1 MKKSILPIL
10 LTLGSYWN
18 LGFALYTL
26 YHANPNRYEGNLY
39 IYSILFVLASYVLT
53 GIALTIL
60 ARAVDHSPARLAWI
74 PFARLYLL
82 GSLADVYTANRLT
95 TEKTVQAVGYRP
107 SRLRHQLTLLRAGNV
122 AAGVISFVAVFLFL
136 IFSLIPLL
144 FLTEGIRQ
152 GQFDFSNTDP
162 EVAIP
167 MLAITFGGTWLAIT
181 AVISN
186 LAIGGL
192 LLICYGI
199 ALHRVYSALRLPFA
213 PLWAIVSAPNPLLTA
228 LLLLIYTLR
237 AKDRAERFLPPREDP
252 ARATPESPTEDAA
265 ESPS

>member
-1 MKKSILPIL
+1 MKKYILPVS
-10 LTLGSYWN
+10 LTVVSYGIY
-18 LGFALYTL
+18 GFALYTL
-26 YHANPNRYEGNLY
+26 YHANPNRYEGDLY

-53 GIALTIL
+53 GVALTVL
-60 ARAVDHSPARLAWI
+60 ARSVKRSLIWMAWI

-95 TEKTVQAVGYRP
+95 TEEAVRAVGYRP
-107 SRLRHQLTLLRAGNV
+107 SKLRHQLPLLRAGNV
-122 AAGVISFVAVFLFL
+122 VAGVFSFVAFMLFL

-144 FLTEGIRQ
+144 FLSAAIYYGD
-152 GQFDFSNTDP
+152 FDLSHADL

-167 MLAITFGGTWLAIT
+167 RLAITFGGTWLAIT

-192 LLICYGI
+192 FAVCHGV
-199 ALHRVYSALRLPFA
+199 ALSRIYSALGLPCA
-213 PLWAIVSAPNPLLTA
+213 PLWAAVSVPNPLLTA

-252 ARATPESPTEDAA
+252 AQTPPESPA
-265 ESPS
+265 EIQAQDPS

>member
-1 MKKSILPIL
+1 MKKQIPPIL
-10 LTLGSYWN
+10 LAFASYGILGYV
-18 LGFALYTL
+18 LY
-26 YHANPNRYEGNLY
+26 
-39 IYSILFVLASYVLT
+39 VLAYIERNSYDRDAFIVPLLFAIVTYAIT

-60 ARAVDHSPARLAWI
+60 AASVKPSLIWMAWL

-95 TEKTVQAVGYRP
+95 TEEAVRAVGYRP
-107 SRLRHQLTLLRAGNV
+107 SRLRHQLPLLRAGNV
-122 AAGVISFVAVFLFL
+122 VAEVFSFVAFMLFL

-144 FLTEGIRQ
+144 FLSAAIYYGD
-152 GQFDFSNTDP
+152 FDLSHADL

-167 MLAITFGGTWLAIT
+167 RLAITFGGTWLAIT

-186 LAIGGL
+186 LAISGL
-192 LLICYGI
+192 FAVCHGV
-199 ALHRVYSALRLPFA
+199 ALSRIYSALGLPCA
-213 PLWAIVSAPNPLLTA
+213 PLWAAVSVPNPLLTA

-252 ARATPESPTEDAA
+252 AQTPPESPA
-265 ESPS
+265 EIQAQDPS

>member
-10 LTLGSYWN
+10 LTLVSYWN
-18 LGFALYTL
+18 LGFVLYTL
-26 YHANPNRYEGNLY
+26 YY
-39 IYSILFVLASYVLT
+39 IERNSHDKDSYIIPLLFAIATYVLT

-95 TEKTVQAVGYRP
+95 TEEAVRAVGYRP
-107 SRLRHQLTLLRAGNV
+107 SRLRHQLPLLRAGNV
-122 AAGVISFVAVFLFL
+122 VAGVFSFVAFMLFL

-144 FLTEGIRQ
+144 FLSAAIYYGD
-152 GQFDFSNTDP
+152 FDLSHADL

-186 LAIGGL
+186 LAISGL
-192 LLICYGI
+192 FAVCHGV
-199 ALHRVYSALRLPFA
+199 ALSRIYSALGLPCA
-213 PLWAIVSAPNPLLTA
+213 PLWAAVSVPNPLLTA

-252 ARATPESPTEDAA
+252 AQTPPESPA
-265 ESPS
+265 EIQAQDPS